1 MELKDSEILH
11 VARLAR
17 LRLTEGELAPVRD
30 DLNRVLEYV
39 EKLNELDLNDVK
51 PTMHVLTQETPLR
64 ADVCGESLSVED
76 ALKNGPKVADNM
88 FVVPRIMDGGQEN
101 A

>member
-1 MELKDSEILH
+1 MELKDSDILH

-17 LRLTEGELAPVRD
+17 LRLTEAELGPVRH
-30 DLNRVLEYV
+30 DLNRVLDYV
-39 EKLNELDLNDVK
+39 EKLNELDLRDVK

-64 ADVCGESLSVED
+64 EDARGESLPVEE
-76 ALKNGPKVADNM
+76 ALKNGAQVADHM

-101 A
+101 G